1 MQLLAT
7 GLETT
12 GQGTTQ
18 APFLLLKHTPT
29 SCGTRATVYI
39 MYYQQP
45 HTHGNTCAI
54 LYMFYTSQQHT
65 IYTVKK
71 EH

>member
-18 APFLLLKHTPT
+18 AFFKHIPTP
-29 SCGTRATVYI
+29 CGTRATVYI

-45 HTHGNTCAI
+45 HTHGNI
-54 LYMFYTSQQHT
+54 HLYYTSQQHT